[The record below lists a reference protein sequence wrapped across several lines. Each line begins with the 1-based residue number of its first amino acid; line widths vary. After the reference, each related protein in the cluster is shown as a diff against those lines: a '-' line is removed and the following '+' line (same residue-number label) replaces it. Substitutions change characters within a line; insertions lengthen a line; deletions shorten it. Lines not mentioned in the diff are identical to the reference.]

1 MPAAGGNPQDF
12 VGRPG
17 RCGREFPAAAAGAGI
32 IATFFLSLMSPIELL
47 IVAIAAVGAGAV
59 NALAGGGTLISFP
72 VLLALGVPPIT
83 ANITN
88 AVALCPGYFGAT
100 IAQRQNLQGQRRRLW
115 ICIPAGLIGGLV
127 GGMVLLGT
135 GERTFQALVPY
146 MLFIASVLLAV
157 QDRVRAAVMRRLSS
171 PRHTAHVAVASVVI
185 PVALA
190 GVYGGFFSAG
200 MSVIVLAVLG
210 MTLDDTLTRLNALK
224 QAVSFSVN
232 IAAAVFFL
240 FSGHV
245 LWRVAAVMAVGALIG
260 GAIGGRV
267 AGRMKPAALRWIV
280 VAVGFALAAY
290 YRAS

>member
-1 MPAAGGNPQDF
+1 
-12 VGRPG
+12 
-17 RCGREFPAAAAGAGI
+17 
-32 IATFFLSLMSPIELL
+32 MSPIELV
-47 IVAIAAVGAGAV
+47 IVGIAAVGAGAV

-100 IAQRQNLQGQRRRLW
+100 IAQRQNLSGQRQRLW

-127 GGMVLLGT
+127 GGMILLRT

-146 MLFIASVLLAV
+146 MLFIASALLAV
-157 QDRVRAAVMRRLSS
+157 QDRVRAAVTRRLSN
-171 PRHTAHVAVASVVI
+171 PQHARHAAISVAI

-190 GVYGGFFSAG
+190 GIYGGFFSAG
-200 MSVIVLAVLG
+200 MSVLILAVLG

-245 LWRVAAVMAVGALIG
+245 LWIVAAVMAAGALIG
-260 GAIGGRV
+260 GAIGGQV
-267 AGRMKPAALRWIV
+267 ASRMKPTALRWIV
-280 VAVGFALAAY
+280 VAVGFALAVY
-290 YRAS
+290 YWAI

>member
-1 MPAAGGNPQDF
+1 LWPAVHGGHPLGHRGAISKIAPGDF
-12 VGRPG
+12 W
-17 RCGREFPAAAAGAGI
+17 
-32 IATFFLSLMSPIELL
+32 SLMSPFELV
-47 IVAIAAVGAGAV
+47 IVGIAAAGAGAV

-72 VLLALGVPPIT
+72 VLLALGVPPIA

-100 IAQRQNLQGQRRRLW
+100 IAQRRNLHGQRLRLW
-115 ICIPAGLIGGLV
+115 ICVPAGLIGGLA
-127 GGMVLLGT
+127 GGMILLRT
-135 GERTFQALVPY
+135 GERTFQVLVPY
-146 MLFIASVLLAV
+146 MLFIASALLAV
-157 QDRVRAAVMRRLSS
+157 QDRVRAAVMRRLSN
-171 PRHTAHVAVASVVI
+171 PQHARHAAIAVAI

-245 LWRVAAVMAVGALIG
+245 LWVAAAVMAAGALIG

-267 AGRMKPAALRWIV
+267 ASRMKPTALRWSV
-280 VAVGFALAAY
+280 VTVGFALAVY
-290 YRAS
+290 YWAS